1 MELCVN
7 QMFPGGLFYFIFW
20 KKNKR
25 KRKLVFFSEKEKV
38 FHQKEIS
45 PCYLYFVF
53 DSFPLSFILPIS
65 FDLCVGIYCSLYWTF
80 YFSDAILKMKIYIIW
95 IIFKRIFQLLVGWLF
110 VFVFW
115 FLFFVMN
122 FSIETVKKPI
132 DIGILFDFLISP
144 YLCWSR
150 H

>member
-1 MELCVN
+1 MLTFRILRKLILLPAKRWNFVSTKCFLVVC
-7 QMFPGGLFYFIFW
+7 FILFFE

-80 YFSDAILKMKIYIIW
+80 YFSDAILEMKIYIIW

-110 VFVFW
+110 VFVF
-115 FLFFVMN
+115 
-122 FSIETVKKPI
+122 
-132 DIGILFDFLISP
+132 
-144 YLCWSR
+144 
-150 H
+150 